1 MTRARF
7 KLLSLSAALFI
18 TAAAFPLPRAEAALT
33 CNSQIRCPGAFRC
46 CCGECIAPYQV
57 CFC

>member
-7 KLLSLSAALFI
+7 KLLSLTAALFL
-18 TAAAFPLPRAEAALT
+18 TALAPLPRAEAALACT
-33 CNSQIRCPGAFRC
+33 SHSQCPGAFRC

>member
-1 MTRARF
+1 MTRARL
-7 KLLSLSAALFI
+7 KLLLLTAALFA
-18 TAAAFPLPRAEAALT
+18 TSAAFPPPQAEAALT
-33 CNSQIRCPGAFRC
+33 CSTQVRCPGTFRC